1 MQHYPRRMLAT
12 VSRYRQALMKNFKLV
27 QKNRRG
33 LNFIIPGED
42 MGELTNVAKTLGG
55 MPTAALIVVVI
66 LSAFA
71 LAAYAISAV
80 VKVSG
85 KGSDDE

>member
-1 MQHYPRRMLAT
+1 
-12 VSRYRQALMKNFKLV
+12 MKNFKLA

-33 LNFIIPGED
+33 LNFNIPGED
-42 MGELTNVAKTLGG
+42 MGEFTNIAKAVGG

-66 LSAFA
+66 LSAFG

-80 VKVSG
+80 VKVRG
-85 KGSDDE
+85 KGSDGE

>member
-1 MQHYPRRMLAT
+1 MENFELA
-12 VSRYRQALMKNFKLV
+12 

-33 LNFIIPGED
+33 LNFSIPGEG
-42 MGELTNVAKTLGG
+42 MGELTNIAKALGG
-55 MPTAALIVVVI
+55 MPTAALIVLVI
-66 LSAFA
+66 LSAFG

-85 KGSDDE
+85 KGSDGE

>member
-1 MQHYPRRMLAT
+1 
-12 VSRYRQALMKNFKLV
+12 MKNFKLA

-33 LNFIIPGED
+33 LNFSIPGED
-42 MGELTNVAKTLGG
+42 MGELTNIAKTLGG

-66 LSAFA
+66 LSAFG

-85 KGSDDE
+85 KGSDGE

>member
-1 MQHYPRRMLAT
+1 
-12 VSRYRQALMKNFKLV
+12 
-27 QKNRRG
+27 
-33 LNFIIPGED
+33 
-42 MGELTNVAKTLGG
+42 MGELTNIAKTLGG

-66 LSAFA
+66 LSAFG

-85 KGSDDE
+85 KGSDGE